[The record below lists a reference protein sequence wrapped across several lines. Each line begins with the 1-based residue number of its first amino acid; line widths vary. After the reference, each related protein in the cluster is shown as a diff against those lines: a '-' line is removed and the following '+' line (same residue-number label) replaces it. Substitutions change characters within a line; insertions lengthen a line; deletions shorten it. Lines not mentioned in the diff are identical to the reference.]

1 MKIELS
7 NKKDQLS
14 NDEHQRL
21 LRATSF
27 ELHYQDSDEPY
38 IHSHVA
44 IPALGDLTRELFYDN
59 EAGGEKV
66 DYVRSEFIELA
77 QTKNYAL
84 IRVVMPERPQDSSA
98 NKAETTS
105 TIYQASY
112 DAYRELAMFLAAHS
126 FGTIVRIWNYVPN
139 ILTDD
144 NPNIPAN
151 ERERYRQFNAGRFE
165 ARQNY
170 GPYNHDGSVILPAA
184 TVVGSHGGPL
194 LIECLVT
201 QNQVTYID
209 NPRQTPPH
217 NYPTEFGSKPPAFA
231 RGALVQSNNQTEL
244 YISGTASIV
253 GSSTVHHGDAAAQ
266 VKETFTNI
274 KALIGADNMKTYQQK
289 GFVLDDIVGLR
300 VYIKDHKDYLTI
312 RKEVEK
318 IIGTEKPVV
327 YVNDDICR
335 PDLLLEIE
343 GVAQRVNH

>member
-1 MKIELS
+1 MKIQLS

-14 NDEHQRL
+14 NTECQHL
-21 LRATSF
+21 LRITSF
-27 ELHYQDSDEPY
+27 GPHYQDSDEPY

-44 IPALGDLTRELFYDN
+44 IPALGSLTCELFYDN

-98 NKAETTS
+98 NS

-151 ERERYRQFNAGRFE
+151 DRERYRQFNAGRFE

-194 LIECLVT
+194 LLECLVT

-217 NYPTEFGSKPPAFA
+217 SYPAEFGSKPPAFA

-266 VKETFTNI
+266 VKETFKNI
-274 KALIGADNMKTYQQK
+274 TTLIGKENTSNYKQA
-289 GFVLDDIVGLR
+289 GFELSDIVGMR
-300 VYIKDHKDYLTI
+300 VYIKDRSQYVLI
-312 RKEVEK
+312 REEVER
-318 IIGTEKPVV
+318 IIGTDTPVV

-343 GVAQRVNH
+343 GVAQRNA